1 MVENKQLFNVHRE
14 EFRETS
20 QNFKAQSNT
29 RSLSSDVTGIKVA
42 TSKISRGQSLL
53 QCHMCNQQGFT
64 TIALKVNIFK

>member
-1 MVENKQLFNVHRE
+1 MHRE

-20 QNFKAQSNT
+20 QNFKTQSNT
-29 RSLSSDVTGIKVA
+29 RSLSSDVTEIKVA
-42 TSKISRGQSLL
+42 TSKISREQSLL